1 MLFLLILISGLSWNR
16 HYSPR
21 SGKSDG
27 NFSLSVHFHRV
38 GPPDILG
45 GAAGQVRFLN
55 TFFVGHLTFYIQQ
68 AASLVLSPSIRQS
81 ISPSPFNINSYLDC
95 HIYGPSGLV
104 WYVDLPVTGP
114 EIIFPTDVT
123 WYDNIL
129 TWRDL
134 LNYWTCFNCVS
145 LSGGTAEWKKS
156 LVSNIKGMNKR
167 NIINVIELQLTWWH
181 THTQLTWCQVSSVC
195 PPASLPSVDWMWPLP
210 RALLAGPL
218 PSVYWMSWAQ
228 ERRLAQEALDGQGEG
243 GDHCGDPCGVEVDAV
258 HLALCGVQ
266 PWPGGPPPWGG
277 RTWGSPT
284 AWCEG
289 ECSRLSLGE
298 AQIYFI
304 NKLQTL
310 RKVKKIHAR

>member
-27 NFSLSVHFHRV
+27 NFSLSVHIHRV
-38 GPPDILG
+38 GPPDIPG
-45 GAAGQVRFLN
+45 GAAGQVRFFI

-81 ISPSPFNINSYLDC
+81 ISPSPFIINSNLDC

-145 LSGGTAEWKKS
+145 IPGGTAEWKKS

-167 NIINVIELQLTWWH
+167 NIINVIELKLTWWH
-181 THTQLTWCQVSSVC
+181 THTHTHSSHDARYPRFAHQQVSHQLTECGPC
-195 PPASLPSVDWMWPLP
+195 PVRSWLAPCHQFTECPGHRRGGWHRRDWTDRVKVVTTVVLRLMLPTWHCVEISLGLVVHPL
-210 RALLAGPL
+210 
-218 PSVYWMSWAQ
+218 
-228 ERRLAQEALDGQGEG
+228 EEG
-243 GDHCGDPCGVEVDAV
+243 GPEAPRQRDV
-258 HLALCGVQ
+258 
-266 PWPGGPPPWGG
+266 
-277 RTWGSPT
+277 RGSVL
-284 AWCEG
+284 G
-289 ECSRLSLGE
+289 SL
-298 AQIYFI
+298 
-304 NKLQTL
+304 
-310 RKVKKIHAR
+310 